1 MASSLTGTAEFKA
14 LHDHYEQMKDQ
25 HMRALFDGDQ
35 ERFKKFRWAP
45 PYICEICSVCTCV
58 CVCVCVCMCVNVHSV
73 TLAGAEGEVLLDYS
87 KNIVTENTMK
97 LLFDLVC
104 VHGTL

>member
-1 MASSLTGTAEFKA
+1 
-14 LHDHYEQMKDQ
+14 
-25 HMRALFDGDQ
+25 
-35 ERFKKFRWAP
+35 
-45 PYICEICSVCTCV
+45 
-58 CVCVCVCMCVNVHSV
+58 MCVNVHSV

>member
-1 MASSLTGTAEFKA
+1 MVIRNVLRSLGELLPTYVRYA
-14 LHDHYEQMKDQ
+14 
-25 HMRALFDGDQ
+25 
-35 ERFKKFRWAP
+35 
-45 PYICEICSVCTCV
+45 VCVHVCV